1 MLDIAAFSSTNII
14 NTYVDRAAFLSLFF
28 AFDQYF

>member
-28 AFDQYF
+28 CV